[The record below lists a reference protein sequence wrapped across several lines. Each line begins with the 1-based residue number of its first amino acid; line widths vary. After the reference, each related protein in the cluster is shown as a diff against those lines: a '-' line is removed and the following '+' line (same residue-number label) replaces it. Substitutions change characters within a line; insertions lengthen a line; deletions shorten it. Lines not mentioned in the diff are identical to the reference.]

1 MPPKTLFGSGFGS
14 GAGRIIRV
22 SVLVVA
28 LAAGG
33 IWGTQWLQYRAGHV
47 FENDAR
53 ISADMIAIASRVDG
67 WVVERLAG
75 QGDRVRA
82 GDVLVRIDG
91 REARFKL
98 AELEARIAE
107 IKAEQGTVAAEVK
120 MIESQTRH
128 RVAAQGYRL
137 EASRVAVQAAEKQVA
152 LGGSEHRRIALLA
165 KRRIVSQARLEK
177 TEADLNDAEE
187 RLRRARA
194 DLLANTALLA
204 EARAAGAEAGV
215 LNSRIEQLRAEQ
227 RRIAAQLEQQ
237 RLNVKDRNIVSPISG
252 VVDTTFIDAGEY
264 IRPGQRMMLIHD
276 PDKIYISANI
286 RETDLRDLAL
296 GAAVKISVDAF
307 PGQRFLG
314 ELTKIGDAAT
324 SQFALLPNP
333 NPSGNFTK
341 VTQRI
346 PVTIRIDQVDGL
358 LRPGMMVEIDIVIQ
372 GTKREPRS

>member
-128 RVAAQGYRL
+128 HVAAQGYRL